1 MRRGAIRSEESLMK
15 KSMRKFTICILAFA
29 LMSLVGAS
37 RALAQGT
44 SAFDFKAAS
53 LADIKDTE
61 SKFVGLAK
69 AIPQEKYTWRPG
81 DGVRSISE
89 VFLHIASANY
99 GLPPMMGATP
109 PEGFN
114 RQGFEKSTTD
124 KNQVVD
130 QLTKSFAYLESSVE
144 KTSQADLE
152 KKVKMFGGKEGTGGD
167 VLFLVITDL
176 HEHLG
181 QIIAYARQNSIVPP
195 WTAARQR
202 PSSGQ

>member
-1 MRRGAIRSEESLMK
+1 
-15 KSMRKFTICILAFA
+15 MRKLTICILALA
-29 LMSLVGAS
+29 SLSLAS
-37 RALAQGT
+37 PSRTRAQGT

-53 LADIKDTE
+53 LTDIKDTE

-81 DGVRSISE
+81 DGVRSVSE

-124 KNQVVD
+124 KNQIVE
-130 QLTKSFAYLESSVE
+130 QLTKSFAYLETSVE
-144 KTSQADLE
+144 KMSQADIE
-152 KKVKMFGGKEGTGGD
+152 KHVKMFGGKEGTGGD

-181 QIIAYARQNSIVPP
+181 QMIAYARQNSVVPP
-195 WTAARQR
+195 WTAARQK
-202 PSSGQ
+202 PSGQ